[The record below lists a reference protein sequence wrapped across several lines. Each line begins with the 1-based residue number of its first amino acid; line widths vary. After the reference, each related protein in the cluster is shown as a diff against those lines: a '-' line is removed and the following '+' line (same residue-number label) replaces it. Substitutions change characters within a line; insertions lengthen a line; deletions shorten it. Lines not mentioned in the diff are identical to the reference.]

1 MKYCALCPDEITNE
15 NDSKEHII
23 PNSIGG
29 RKKVKGFICRTCNS
43 TLGEKSDVV
52 LATQFNW
59 FSLFIGVK
67 RERGRGQPP
76 AQTIETAN
84 GKRLLFRTDG
94 TMTIE
99 HPIFKKTKDGART
112 QLKIETRT
120 IEEAKKILKNVAKKH
135 PDIDVVKLLEEAK
148 FTETPLDSPIKIN
161 IQFGGPFFG
170 SSVVKTAFAF
180 ASQNSVPHQLCDQA
194 RNYLKNIIDEKNAPY
209 GLFYLRDLVKNRP
222 TDKLFHC
229 VAIMGD
235 SQKRRLLAY
244 VEYFGFARLVVN
256 LSSDYQG
263 QELMEIYAI
272 DPTTGQEIDLDIDLN
287 LSVSELKRVLDN
299 DSNPLDEYTKAVNHV
314 IPIAIKL
321 NFDRERNRVVTEA
334 AIYAFER
341 LMVKPD
347 CELPPEDEEIFVSL
361 MMEKITPFLIK
372 HMKSNQR
379 HDVTV

>member
-1 MKYCALCPDEITNE
+1 
-15 NDSKEHII
+15 
-23 PNSIGG
+23 
-29 RKKVKGFICRTCNS
+29 
-43 TLGEKSDVV
+43 
-52 LATQFNW
+52 
-59 FSLFIGVK
+59 
-67 RERGRGQPP
+67 
-76 AQTIETAN
+76 
-84 GKRLLFRTDG
+84 
-94 TMTIE
+94 
-99 HPIFKKTKDGART
+99 
-112 QLKIETRT
+112 
-120 IEEAKKILKNVAKKH
+120 
-135 PDIDVVKLLEEAK
+135 
-148 FTETPLDSPIKIN
+148 
-161 IQFGGPFFG
+161 
-170 SSVVKTAFAF
+170 
-180 ASQNSVPHQLCDQA
+180 
-194 RNYLKNIIDEKNAPY
+194 
-209 GLFYLRDLVKNRP
+209 
-222 TDKLFHC
+222 
-229 VAIMGD
+229 MGD

-321 NFDRERNRVVTEA
+321 NFDRERSRVVTEA

-347 CELPPEDEEIFVSL
+347 CELPPEDQEIFVSL

-372 HMKSNQR
+372 HMKSSQR